1 MTDTE
6 RYFFLKDLQY
16 MSVDMQREY
25 RSIYNEATGVQP
37 TRPDVHITGMYPV
50 EYIQPDNTPQ
60 WEFPIKAFASFGLG
74 VGIVYV
80 GASAFAAMAA
90 AVSLWM
96 AANGVYVFGALC
108 VVGAV
113 WVLLGNNNDS
123 GGNSGGGQ
131 AERPVIVN
139 QIIINQEIKT

>member
-1 MTDTE
+1 MF
-6 RYFFLKDLQY
+6 YNDLQY
-16 MSVDMQREY
+16 MSVDLRREY
-25 RSIYNEATGVQP
+25 KAIYDEATGVQP
-37 TRPDVHITGMYPV
+37 MRPDIHIAGAYQVEPV
-50 EYIQPDNTPQ
+50 QPDNTPQ
-60 WEFPIKAFASFGLG
+60 WEFPIKAFASVGLG
-74 VGIVYV
+74 VGVVYV

-96 AANGVYVFGALC
+96 SANGVYVFGGLC
-108 VVGAV
+108 VFGAV
-113 WVLLGNNNDS
+113 WILLGRDNDS